1 MAAGA
6 ASVREAISTHYASLT
21 GKQRSA
27 ADFIARNPLDVAT
40 RSLRR
45 VAADASISP
54 ATFSRLARQIGF
66 PSYEDLREASREDI
80 GQQAGILSEKAKRL
94 QSEAQSGTTGF
105 LGRQSEACV
114 GNIDAQARSFAS
126 DKLEAAAD
134 ALDRARRVIVL
145 ASRGSAGLAD
155 YFCYMGNWVSPNWS
169 RAERRGGGVG
179 QSLVDLTSDD
189 IVFVIV
195 KVPFANRS
203 VRAAALAAEA
213 GATVM
218 LVTDSHTCPALQHA
232 AHQFIVPTESP
243 QFFPSYAATVVLLEV
258 LIGMLVARG
267 GKQVQTRIQKM
278 EEQNQ
283 ALDRG
288 S

>member
-1 MAAGA
+1 MGVRA
-6 ASVREAISTHYASLT
+6 ASVQEAISEHYASLT
-21 GKQRSA
+21 GKQRAA
-27 ADFIARNPLDVAT
+27 ADFVARNPLDVAT

-45 VAADASISP
+45 IAAEAAISP

-66 PSYEDLREASREDI
+66 ETYEDLREASRAEI
-80 GQQAGILSEKAKRL
+80 GQQAGVLSEKAKRL
-94 QSEAQSGTTGF
+94 QAETGAGTQGF
-105 LGRQSEACV
+105 LDRQSAACAA
-114 GNIDAQARSFAS
+114 NIEAQARFLPR
-126 DKLEAAAD
+126 DRLEAAAE
-134 ALDRARRVIVL
+134 ALHNAARVIVL

-155 YFCYMGNWVSPNWS
+155 YFCYMGNWISPNWS

-179 QSLVDLTSDD
+179 QSIADLTPGD

-203 VRAAALAAEA
+203 MRAAELAAEA

-218 LVTDSHTCPALQHA
+218 LVTDSHTCPALPHA
-232 AHQFIVPTESP
+232 SHRFIVPTDSP
-243 QFFPSYAATVVLLEV
+243 QFFPSYAATVVLLET

-267 GKQVQTRIQKM
+267 GKHVQTRIQKM

-283 ALDRG
+283 ALDR
-288 S
+288 SA